1 MERKRKLYWA
11 KTGVILGAIPL
22 VIWAYEYG
30 PNPGYCGVPGENGT
44 CAQSGCH
51 TGTTNNPANKGSV
64 TVSFPNG
71 LTYTPGVKQHLTVTI
86 ADPAGTQQAWGFE
99 LTARSAATASTME
112 GSFVP
117 SDANTQIMCSQTNLQ
132 VYQAACLPGAGYG
145 CGKQSSAPACPANEP
160 LQYVEHSFTG
170 YTGTMGSGSG
180 SYQFD
185 WTPPAS
191 NAGNITIYVAGNAG
205 VGGPPNQNG
214 DHIYATT
221 YTLTPAVNQCPP
233 RGSAPAITPGQVVNG
248 ASFQSG
254 IVPNAWLTIK
264 GTNLATTTDTWNKLI
279 GPNGELPTML
289 DCVSVSVGGQPA
301 YINAISPGQ
310 INVVAPNV
318 ATGTLAVTVTNQ
330 GGTSAPEPAVS
341 QTYGP
346 AFLMWPN
353 NQPVATHASDYSW
366 AVKNGTF
373 TGTTVPAKPGE
384 YIVLWGTGFGP
395 TTPAAPVGMLVPG
408 NGTVY
413 VTAAAPTVTLNGQ
426 TITPCAYCAAA
437 LAPTWA
443 ALDQLAVL
451 VPNTMPDGDW
461 PIKVTVGGVSSPDG
475 VVLTVK
481 R

>member
-1 MERKRKLYWA
+1 M
-11 KTGVILGAIPL
+11 
-22 VIWAYEYG
+22 
-30 PNPGYCGVPGENGT
+30 N
-44 CAQSGCH
+44 
-51 TGTTNNPANKGSV
+51 
-64 TVSFPNG
+64 FPNG

-86 ADPAGTQQAWGFE
+86 ADPAPDAAGLGVQ
-99 LTARSAATASTME
+99 LTARSAATALGTRQAPSR
-112 GSFVP
+112 P
-117 SDANTQIMCSQTNLQ
+117 SDTNTGLECAQANARQ
-132 VYQAACLPGAGYG
+132 QAIITLARGSVPERPDVPGF
-145 CGKQSSAPACPANEP
+145 PNEP
-160 LQYVEHSFTG
+160 AIYRTQLQRLYH
-170 YTGTMGSGSG
+170 TMGSGSG
-180 SYQFD
+180 TYQFD

-191 NAGNITIYVAGNAG
+191 NAGNIAIYVAGNAG

-221 YTLTPAVNQCPP
+221 YTLTPAANQCPA
-233 RGSAPAITPGQVVNG
+233 GGGAPAITPGQVVNG

-264 GTNLATTTDTWNKLI
+264 GTNLAPTTDTWNKLI

-346 AFLMWPN
+346 AFFMWPN
-353 NQPVATHASDYSW
+353 NQPVATHAADYSL

-395 TTPAAPVGMLVPG
+395 TTPAAPAGTLVPG

-475 VVLTVK
+475 VLLTVK